1 MYFLGYD
8 LGSSSIK
15 VSLIEAETGR
25 LIASA
30 GAPDVEME
38 MLSTEPGWAEQDPEM
53 WWQNLKTATQKLLQK
68 ANIDTDQIKA
78 IGIAYQM
85 HGLVAID
92 KDLNALRPSIIWCDS
107 RAVGIGEQAFQDLGE
122 SYCLKHL
129 LNSPGNFTASKL
141 KWVKDNEPEIYEKI
155 YKILLPGDY
164 LATRMT
170 GEVYTTHTGLSEGIM
185 WDYLENGISKEL
197 FNYYGL
203 DESLIAPTIPVFGEQ
218 GTLKAEVAEELGLS
232 PQTKV
237 CYRAGD
243 QPNNAFSLN
252 VLNPGEIATTAGTS
266 GVIYGIVDQPVA
278 DQFSRV
284 NTFIHVN
291 HQKEGARY
299 GILLCINGTGILNNW
314 LRKSFFSQEGQ
325 AISYDA
331 MNDLADQVPIGSDGL
346 YILPFGNG
354 AERMLQ
360 NKNIG
365 ASFHQLDL
373 NRHHQG
379 HLCRAVQEGIVFS
392 LIYGFKIL
400 NTMGL
405 NSQLIRAG
413 LTNMF
418 SSPIFCQTFV
428 NLAQVDLELY
438 NTDGSQGAARGAGVG
453 FGYYKTTEEAFQGLE
468 CLKSFSPDQAQ
479 AQQYQDA
486 YQEWERILLK
496 QIS

>member
-1 MYFLGYD
+1 MFFLGYD

-15 VSLIEAETGR
+15 ASLIEAETGR

-30 GAPDVEME
+30 GAPDVEMD
-38 MLSTEPGWAEQDPEM
+38 MISPQPGWAEQDPEI
-53 WWQNLKTATQKLLQK
+53 WWQNLKIATQKLLKEAQVD
-68 ANIDTDQIKA
+68 IEQIKA
-78 IGIAYQM
+78 LGIAYQM

-92 KDLNALRPSIIWCDS
+92 QNLNALRPSIIWCDS
-107 RAVGIGEQAFQDLGE
+107 RAVEIGDQAFQDLGE

-141 KWVKDNEPEIYEKI
+141 KWVKDNEPDTYEKI

-164 LATRMT
+164 LAARMT
-170 GEVYTTHTGLSEGIM
+170 GEVFTTHTGLSEGIM
-185 WDYLENGISKEL
+185 WDYLENGVSKEL

-218 GTLKAEVAEELGLS
+218 GSLKPEIALELGLS
-232 PQTKV
+232 ANTKV

-266 GVIYGIVDQPVA
+266 GVIYGVVDQPVA

-291 HQKEGARY
+291 HQQEDSRY

-314 LRKSFFSQEGQ
+314 LRKNFFSKGEDSF
-325 AISYDA
+325 SYDA
-331 MNDLADQVPIGSDGL
+331 MNEMAAQVAIGSDGL
-346 YILPFGNG
+346 AILPFGNG
-354 AERMLQ
+354 AERILQ

-365 ASFHQLDL
+365 AAFHQLDL

-400 NTMGL
+400 NNMGL

-418 SSPIFCQTFV
+418 SSPVFCETFV

-453 FGYYKTTEEAFQGLE
+453 FGYYKNAGEAFQGLE
-468 CLKSFSPDQAQ
+468 CLRSFSPNQAK
-479 AQQYQDA
+479 YTG
-486 YQEWERILLK
+486 
-496 QIS
+496 ISGCLPKLGRES